1 VKKLGLIV
9 NPVAGTGGRVGLK
22 GSDGPDIQRR
32 ARELGALPESPRRA
46 VDALKSLTALKD
58 RIEVVTYPR
67 EMGEDAARECG
78 FTPTVAG
85 SIASAATTPED
96 TWRAA
101 REMEDMGVHLVLFA
115 GGDGTARDI
124 LDAVDRRIT
133 VLGIPAGVKVHSAV
147 YAVTPRSAGMVA
159 RMFLEGR
166 LDGVRDAEVMDI
178 DEDAFRAGVV
188 AARLYGYLRV
198 PEERSH
204 VQSAK
209 SSGQQGE
216 SESLKAIAAG
226 FAAEIDEDTLYVM
239 GPGSTIAA
247 IMSELGLDSTLLGVD
262 AVRNGA
268 VVAADAGE
276 RDLLGLISGHRA
288 KIVVTVIGGQGYVLG
303 RGNQQIS
310 PEVVRRV
317 LGSGR
322 ENIVIVAARE
332 KLAALRG
339 RPLLVDTGD
348 EDLDQ
353 TLAGY
358 WKVMTGYREYAM
370 YRVGV

>member
-1 VKKLGLIV
+1 MKKLGLIV
-9 NPVAGTGGRVGLK
+9 NPVAGMGGKVGLK
-22 GSDGPDIQRR
+22 GSDGPDVQRR
-32 ARELGALPESPRRA
+32 ARELGALPESARRA
-46 VDALKSLTALKD
+46 VDALKSLTALND

-67 EMGEDAARECG
+67 EMGEDVARECG
-78 FTPTVAG
+78 FIPAVAG
-85 SIASAATTPED
+85 SIASGATTLDD
-96 TWRAA
+96 TRRAA
-101 REMEDMGVHLVLFA
+101 REMEEMGVHLVLFS

-124 LDAVDRRIT
+124 LDAVGRRIT

-147 YAVTPRSAGMVA
+147 YAVNPRSAGMVA
-159 RMFLEGR
+159 RMFLEDR

-178 DEDAFRAGVV
+178 DEDAFREGVV
-188 AARLYGYLRV
+188 AVRLYGYLRV

-226 FAAEIDEDTLYVM
+226 FAAELDADTLYIM
-239 GPGSTIAA
+239 GPGSTVAA

-268 VVAADAGE
+268 VVASDANE
-276 RDLLGLISGHRA
+276 RDLLELIANHRT

-310 PEVVRRV
+310 PPVVRRV

-322 ENIVIVAARE
+322 DNIVIVAARE

-353 TLAGY
+353 NLAGY

>member
-1 VKKLGLIV
+1 MKKLGLII
-9 NPVAGTGGRVGLK
+9 NPVAGIGGRVGLK
-22 GSDGPDIQRR
+22 GSDGPDVQRR

-78 FTPTVAG
+78 FTPSVAG
-85 SIASAATTPED
+85 SIASGSTTPDD
-96 TWRAA
+96 TRRAA
-101 REMEDMGVHLVLFA
+101 REMGEMGVDLVLFS

-124 LDAVDRRIT
+124 LDAVGRRIT

-159 RMFLEGR
+159 RMYLEGR
-166 LDGVRDAEVMDI
+166 LDGVHDAEVMDI
-178 DEDAFRAGVV
+178 DEDAFRQGG
-188 AARLYGYLRV
+188 AARLYGYLQV

-209 SSGQQGE
+209 SSGQQGK

-226 FAAEIDEDTLYVM
+226 FAAEMDEDTLYVM
-239 GPGSTIAA
+239 GPGSTVAA
-247 IMSELGLDSTLLGVD
+247 IMSELGLNNTLLGVD
-262 AVRNGA
+262 AVLNRA
-268 VVAADAGE
+268 VLAGDANE
-276 RDLLGLISGHRA
+276 RDLLALIPNQQV

-310 PEVVRRV
+310 ASVVRGV
-317 LGSGR
+317 GKD
-322 ENIVIVAARE
+322 NIIIVAARE

-339 RPLLVDTGD
+339 RPLLVDTGA
-348 EDLDQ
+348 EDLDRS
-353 TLAGY
+353 LAGY